1 MGLQVKNIGF
11 TGVFRLIFKP
21 LVDDFPCFGAVC
33 FSLREK
39 VKFIHSFLHTH
50 NLFVN
55 LRNLQYL
62 QRNLDFTLKVIGGDL
77 SSIPGL
83 SDAIEV

>member
-1 MGLQVKNIGF
+1 MFWSCLFFLERKGEV
-11 TGVFRLIFKP
+11 
-21 LVDDFPCFGAVC
+21 
-33 FSLREK
+33 
-39 VKFIHSFLHTH
+39 HSFPHTYIF
-50 NLFVN
+50 FVN